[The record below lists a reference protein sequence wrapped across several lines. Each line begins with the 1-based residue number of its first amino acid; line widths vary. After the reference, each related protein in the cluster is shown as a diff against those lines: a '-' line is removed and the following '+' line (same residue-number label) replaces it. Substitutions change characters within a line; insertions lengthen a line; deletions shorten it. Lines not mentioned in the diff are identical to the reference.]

1 MQIII
6 NINKFIISFIKR
18 EIKNIKFKKKK
29 KKKKKKKIYIYI
41 DTNYNFQ

>member
-29 KKKKKKKIYIYI
+29 KKKKKKKYYI
-41 DTNYNFQ
+41 FF